1 LLTAYDDHCFYSF
14 INYAQYSVV
23 YSLSLHDALPILWQ
37 ARLAIEAFAGPEARE
52 IVQRWREADPESVPA
67 LMAAITI
74 HDAHGER
81 EDAAALA
88 RQVNELDPNF
98 MPTQTRTLEAL
109 LDTDPAAAVAH
120 AESLVEAAAND
131 QDKRDRRRMLGRT

>member
-81 EDAAALA
+81 EDA
-88 RQVNELDPNF
+88 RWEEHTSELQSRENLVCRLLLEKKKL
-98 MPTQTRTLEAL
+98 QT
-109 LDTDPAAAVAH
+109 
-120 AESLVEAAAND
+120 
-131 QDKRDRRRMLGRT
+131 K